1 MGEYV
6 FKMPDIGEG
15 VTEAEIVSWHVK
27 PGETVEQDAP
37 ICDAMTD
44 KATVEL
50 TAPVSGVIK
59 SVGCGDGE
67 IMAIGAP
74 LVVFEV
80 EGDSAQTP
88 PKPAKKP
95 VKTSAP
101 KKPQARTDQAKEPE
115 PKPEAKPAPVATPRS
130 APAQPAFAPVTGRPL
145 HKPLASPAVRKRAGQ
160 MGIDLALV
168 PASGKAGQV
177 THADLDAFA
186 KGGTGGARQKRTG
199 VVEKKVTGLRRII
212 SERMSEA
219 KRRIPHFSYVEQ
231 VDMSAL
237 EETRAYL
244 NAHRRP
250 DQPKL
255 TVLPFFMLA
264 MVRAVRHWPM
274 CNATFDDEAGVVH
287 EHAAV
292 HIGMAAQTDK
302 GLMVP
307 VVRHAEALDIWGLAS
322 EIARLAEA
330 AKTGTIR
337 SEELSGS
344 TISLTSL
351 GRLAGVVATPVINR
365 PEVAILCPNRIME
378 TPVVRDGAVVVR
390 KIMNFSSSFD
400 HRVVDGFH
408 AAEMMNYIKGLL
420 EHPATLFMDDV

>member
-1 MGEYV
+1 
-6 FKMPDIGEG
+6 
-15 VTEAEIVSWHVK
+15 
-27 PGETVEQDAP
+27 
-37 ICDAMTD
+37 
-44 KATVEL
+44 
-50 TAPVSGVIK
+50 
-59 SVGCGDGE
+59 
-67 IMAIGAP
+67 
-74 LVVFEV
+74 
-80 EGDSAQTP
+80 
-88 PKPAKKP
+88 
-95 VKTSAP
+95 
-101 KKPQARTDQAKEPE
+101 
-115 PKPEAKPAPVATPRS
+115 
-130 APAQPAFAPVTGRPL
+130 
-145 HKPLASPAVRKRAGQ
+145 
-160 MGIDLALV
+160 
-168 PASGKAGQV
+168 
-177 THADLDAFA
+177 
-186 KGGTGGARQKRTG
+186 
-199 VVEKKVTGLRRII
+199 
-212 SERMSEA
+212 
-219 KRRIPHFSYVEQ
+219 
-231 VDMSAL
+231 
-237 EETRAYL
+237 
-244 NAHRRP
+244 
-250 DQPKL
+250 
-255 TVLPFFMLA
+255 
-264 MVRAVRHWPM
+264 
-274 CNATFDDEAGVVH
+274 VH